1 MTETVNDTG
10 ISEDAVVAYLRQQPG
25 FFEDHPNLLKQLH
38 LRHESG
44 NAISLM
50 ERQNQILRHENRQLI
65 DRLNHFIEVAQ
76 RNDRLFQQLQRLVL
90 SLLPQTTLTG
100 LIDALEKGLLEQF
113 DVHETSVIL
122 CDRANADGDP
132 WLHIHRDSLSQYF
145 PALINDGKALC
156 GSFSDTERN
165 FLFAGRDMGSIALAP
180 LCDADQ
186 QPIGVLALG
195 HRDAQHFRSGTET
208 LFLSH
213 LAQVTSLLMQRC

>member
-1 MTETVNDTG
+1 MTETVNDSAV
-10 ISEDAVVAYLRQQPG
+10 SEEAVIAYLRQQPD
-25 FFEDHPNLLKQLH
+25 FFEQHPNLLKQLH

-90 SLLPQTTLTG
+90 AMVPHDTASGLIEALETG
-100 LIDALEKGLLEQF
+100 LIEQF
-113 DVHETSVIL
+113 EVHETSVIL

-132 WLHIHRDSLSQYF
+132 WLQISRDSLSQYF
-145 PALINDGKALC
+145 PTLINDGKAMC
-156 GSFSDTERN
+156 GSFSDSERD
-165 FLFAGRDMGSIALAP
+165 FLFAGRNVGSIALAP
-180 LCDADQ
+180 LTDVNNQ
-186 QPIGVLALG
+186 TLGVLALG
-195 HRDAQHFRSGTET
+195 HHDSQHFRSGTET

-213 LAQVTSLLMQRC
+213 LAQVTSLLLQRC